1 VTTRWSVADLFLHT
15 ADPSRQISPTW
26 EGETFALKDGRQ
38 FIGRAVYDSPEAVLV
53 QTTPDET
60 VRITGPELQSRR
72 KAEVSLMPPGLLM
85 GLSDAEL
92 ADLHAYLRS
101 LN

>member
-1 VTTRWSVADLFLHT
+1 MLRGALLLLPWT
-15 ADPSRQISPTW
+15 ALVS
-26 EGETFALKDGRQ
+26 FA
-38 FIGRAVYDSPEAVLV
+38 A
-53 QTTPDET
+53 DET
-60 VRITGPELQSRR
+60 VRITGEELQSRR

-92 ADLHAYLRS
+92 ADLHAYLKS